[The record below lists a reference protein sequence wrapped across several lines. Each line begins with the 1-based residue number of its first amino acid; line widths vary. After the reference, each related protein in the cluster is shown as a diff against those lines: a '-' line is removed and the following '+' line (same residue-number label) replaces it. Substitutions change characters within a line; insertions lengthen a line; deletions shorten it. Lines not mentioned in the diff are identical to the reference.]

1 MVIVKIEKLFYNYPM
16 TEPLKKLHLLAE
28 HVGYELDDSPGC
40 PLYVRPNPEKK
51 IEQLGIDE
59 LPHISYATLP
69 GGRKIPLLKTLLTS
83 ACENDCHYCGCR
95 SASNIRRETFKP
107 DELARLFML
116 IYQKGYVKGIF
127 LSSGVV
133 GGGVRTQDLLIK
145 TAELL
150 RFKFHYRDYLHL
162 KIMPGSEYEQVLQSM
177 KLADR
182 VSTNLEGANTKRLY
196 ELAPMKQ
203 FHQQLLDPLKWVDNI
218 RKNMSPAYA
227 WNGRWPST
235 CTQFVVG
242 GTDESDV
249 ELLQISE
256 FLYSQLHLS
265 RTYYS
270 AFSPIP
276 GTPLENRQAEND
288 WRRYRLFQASFLLR
302 DYPFQMEDMAFD
314 HLGRLPLDR
323 DPKQAWA
330 EAFLKE
336 QPIEVN
342 TASREELLHIPG
354 IGLKGVNQILSI
366 RKMNPFKST
375 GDLKRAGIIL
385 GRAAPYI
392 LVNGRQLAYQP
403 SLIGP

>member
-1 MVIVKIEKLFYNYPM
+1 MIAKIEIMFYNRFM
-16 TEPLKKLHLLAE
+16 TAPLKKLHLLAE

-40 PLYVRPNPEKK
+40 PLYVRPNPGKT
-51 IEQLGIDE
+51 IERMGIDE

-107 DELARLFML
+107 DELARLFMMM
-116 IYQKGYVKGIF
+116 YQRGYVKGIF

-133 GGGVRTQDLLIK
+133 GGGARTQDLLIK
-145 TAELL
+145 TAEIL

-162 KIMPGSEYEQVLQSM
+162 KVMPGSEYEQVLQSM

-182 VSTNLEGANTKRLY
+182 VSTNLEGANPKRLY

-203 FHQQLLDPLKWVDNI
+203 FHQHLLDPLKWVDDI
-218 RKNMSPAYA
+218 RKNMSPAVT

-242 GTDESDV
+242 GTDENDV

-256 FLYSQLHLS
+256 FLYSHLHLS

-302 DYPFQMEDMAFD
+302 DYPFQMEDMVFD
-314 HLGRLPLDR
+314 HQGRLPLDR

-330 EAFLKE
+330 EVFLKE
-336 QPIEVN
+336 QPVEVN

-354 IGLKGVNQILSI
+354 IGLKGANQII
-366 RKMNPFKST
+366 VTRYKNPFKSE
-375 GDLKRAGIIL
+375 GDLNRVGVIL
-385 GRAAPYI
+385 GRAAPYL
-392 LVNGRQLAYQP
+392 LVNGSRLPFQP
-403 SLIGP
+403 ALIGS